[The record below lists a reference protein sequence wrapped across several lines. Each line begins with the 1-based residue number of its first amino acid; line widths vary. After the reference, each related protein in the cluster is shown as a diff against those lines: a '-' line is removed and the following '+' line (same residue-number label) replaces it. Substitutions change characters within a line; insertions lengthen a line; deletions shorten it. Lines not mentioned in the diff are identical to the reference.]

1 MAEKS
6 KVIIVPCDSYEK
18 EQVYRSVKAGIKA
31 LGGMEA
37 FLNKSEKIL
46 VKPNFLSAAQP
57 EKAVTTHPA
66 VIEAVFRILHE
77 EGYLHVQY
85 GDSPGHG
92 SCHAAAG
99 KIGLE

>member
-1 MAEKS
+1 
-6 KVIIVPCDSYEK
+6 
-18 EQVYRSVKAGIKA
+18 
-31 LGGMEA
+31 MEA

-92 SCHAAAG
+92 SCQAAAG
-99 KIGLE
+99 KIGLEEAAECVTE